1 MLPDTT
7 LMIVSFAA
15 VFSFIVLVFLLLGFA
30 RNRVDERISELTDD
44 DDLSPNSG
52 AMTAGRTS
60 QSGFGSTGSAY
71 DRFNQSSPGK
81 SSRNERKDGMR
92 ERMMR
97 AGLYNRSAMVAFF
110 SLRVMLLVMPVG
122 IGVLASRMGIMTLTA
137 GLFWGGVAGVAGT
150 LAPGFWLDHVKA
162 ARQIKLRRALPDA
175 LDVMVVC
182 LEGGLSLPS
191 AFLRISRELKTAHPM
206 LSEEFRIVQQQT
218 KMGRTTGEAIRDLA
232 DRFDLEELRSMAAV
246 ITQAEQLGSS
256 IVKALQVFADGMRLK
271 RQQRAEEM
279 AHKASVKIIFP
290 TLLCIFPNVLIVIL
304 GPAAIQIYNQLIL
317 GAFRDIGASP

>member
-7 LMIVSFAA
+7 LMIVWFAA

-30 RNRVDERISELTDD
+30 RNRVDQRIS
-44 DDLSPNSG
+44 DLAGDGEINPNSRQ
-52 AMTAGRTS
+52 ATAGRTS
-60 QSGFGSTGSAY
+60 QTGFGSTRRTS
-71 DRFNQSSPGK
+71 DPFNQGSPGERT
-81 SSRNERKDGMR
+81 RNERKDGMR
-92 ERMMR
+92 ERMLR

-110 SLRVMLLVMPVG
+110 TLRVMLLVMPVG
-122 IGVLASRMGIMTLTA
+122 IGVLASKMGIMTLTA

-162 ARQIKLRRALPDA
+162 ARQTKIRRALPDA

-206 LSEEFRIVQQQT
+206 LSEEFKIVQQQT